1 MRKIGRRRP
10 AEDRKTDGGE
20 RGKKGLELTPG
31 GEGPGTVVVVVK
43 DPTFLNQCK
52 AQ

>member
-20 RGKKGLELTPG
+20 RGKGKERSGVDSP
-31 GEGPGTVVVVVK
+31 GEGPGTTVVVVVV
-43 DPTFLNQCK
+43 LRIQHS
-52 AQ
+52 